1 MYRTIKK
8 NYWWFGMKEDIADFV
23 SRCLVCQQVKAKHQK
38 PSRTLHPLPIPKW
51 KWEHIIM
58 DFVVGPPCTQVGY
71 DAIWVIVD
79 RLTKSTYFLAI
90 HNNFSLDRL
99 AKLYINGIVK
109 LHGVLV

>member
-1 MYRTIKK
+1 MKK
-8 NYWWFGMKEDIADFV
+8 DVTNFL
-23 SRCLVCQQVKAKHQK
+23 SRCIVCQQVNAEHQK
-38 PSRTLHPLPIPKW
+38 PLGTLHPLLIPKW
-51 KWEHIIM
+51 KWEHITM
-58 DFVVGPPCTQVGY
+58 DFVVGLPGTQADY

-79 RLTKSTYFLAI
+79 RLTKSAYFLAI